1 MNSLICAVFVSM
13 ITNACELE
21 ADDKYRI
28 AMVHYEK
35 ARQIAREKGS
45 SSEQVRSLK
54 KAHAEMQ
61 KIVLE
66 YPGTNTANRIL
77 VDTRIGFSA
86 KAVERK
92 LSLLGVKAK
101 IEQRGP
107 NIKIKRSQ
115 DQDVAAYAVAE
126 LSSVYY
132 ELESQ
137 ASELFSKV
145 KAKFDFV
152 GQFQRKSK
160 YKQPS

>member
-66 YPGTNTANRIL
+66 YH
-77 VDTRIGFSA
+77 
-86 KAVERK
+86 
-92 LSLLGVKAK
+92 
-101 IEQRGP
+101 
-107 NIKIKRSQ
+107 
-115 DQDVAAYAVAE
+115 
-126 LSSVYY
+126 
-132 ELESQ
+132 
-137 ASELFSKV
+137 
-145 KAKFDFV
+145 KF
-152 GQFQRKSK
+152 
-160 YKQPS
+160 